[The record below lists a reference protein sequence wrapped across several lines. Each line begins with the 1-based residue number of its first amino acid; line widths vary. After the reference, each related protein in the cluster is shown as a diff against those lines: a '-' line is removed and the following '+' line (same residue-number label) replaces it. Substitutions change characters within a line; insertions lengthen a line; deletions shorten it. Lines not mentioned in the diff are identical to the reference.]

1 MKVVFCTP
9 TRAKPHDAY
18 LKAMEDSIPVL
29 DAAGIKH
36 SIAFEVGCPYISS
49 AMATLVRKAMDA
61 MPDAIV
67 MLDDDLS
74 WRPHDLLALI
84 ESKADVIGGTYRFK
98 KPEIE
103 YMGGLH
109 TTPDGL
115 PIGEYGKQ
123 LKADKLPSG
132 FLKISAHAI
141 DLFMQKFPELHC
153 GPAYHPTID
162 LFNHGAHNR
171 LWYGQDY
178 AFCRNY
184 QERCGE
190 VFLMPDLNINHHSW
204 IDDSV
209 YEGNFHQFLR
219 HEPGGDLSASP
230 KPPSN
235 VVKLPT
241 QIDALRA
248 AMGG

>member
-18 LKAMEDSIPVL
+18 LKAMADTVPLL
-29 DAAGIKH
+29 DAQGIKH

-49 AMATLVRKAMDA
+49 AMATLCRKAMDA

-67 MLDDDLS
+67 YLDDDLS
-74 WRPHDLLALI
+74 WRPQDMLALI
-84 ESKADVIGGTYRFK
+84 ESKEDVIGGTYRFK
-98 KPEIE
+98 KDEIE

-109 TTPDGL
+109 TDDDGR
-115 PIGEYGKQ
+115 PIGIYGKQ
-123 LKADKLPSG
+123 LKANKLPSG
-132 FLKISAHAI
+132 FLKLTAHAI

-178 AFCRNY
+178 AFSRNY
-184 QERCGE
+184 QERCGPIW
-190 VFLMPDLNINHHSW
+190 LMPDLDINHHSW
-204 IDDSV
+204 IDSSV
-209 YEGNFHQFLR
+209 YVGNYHDFLR
-219 HEPGGDLSASP
+219 REPGGDLSDAP

-235 VVKLPT
+235 VVKMPSN
-241 QIDALRA
+241 IEALRA
-248 AMGG
+248 QLAG

>member
-18 LKAMEDSIPVL
+18 LKAMQDCLPLL
-29 DAAGIKH
+29 DANGIEH

-49 AMATLVRKAMDA
+49 AMATLCRKAMDA
-61 MPDAIV
+61 KPDAIV
-67 MLDDDLS
+67 YLDDDLS
-74 WRPHDLLALI
+74 WTPESMLALLS
-84 ESKADVIGGTYRFK
+84 SKEDVIGGTYRFK
-98 KPEIE
+98 KDEIE

-109 TTPDGL
+109 TDDDGR
-115 PIGEYGKQ
+115 PIGVYGKQ
-123 LKADKLPSG
+123 LKANKLPSG
-132 FLKISAHAI
+132 FLKLTAHAI

-178 AFCRNY
+178 AFSRNY
-184 QERCGE
+184 QERCGPIW
-190 VFLMPDLNINHHSW
+190 LMPDLDINHHSW
-204 IDDSV
+204 IDSSV
-209 YEGNFHQFLR
+209 YVGNYHDFLR
-219 HEPGGDLSASP
+219 REPGGDLSDAP

-235 VVKLPT
+235 VVKLPNN
-241 QIDALRA
+241 IEALRA
-248 AMGG
+248 QLTG